1 MQPNAIPPSVP
12 FSVDK
17 FLSTAGHGRR
27 MVVLQHRFKLFLQ
40 GEPSDALF
48 YIISGIIKLS
58 HLSQSGKEATIP
70 PLNAGCFAGEESLD
84 TMQPI
89 RMTTAI
95 AVSDCEL
102 MRIDLSEMKRVLRD
116 ESSMSEHFLLS
127 VLRSSTQMKD
137 TLIDQLSNNIERRLA
152 RTLLLLAGD
161 KGTGSLES
169 FIPQMSQEALASMIG
184 CSRPRVNFFLK
195 RFRTLGLI
203 KYNGVIHVSPALRD
217 LLE

>member
-1 MQPNAIPPSVP
+1 
-12 FSVDK
+12 
-17 FLSTAGHGRR
+17 
-27 MVVLQHRFKLFLQ
+27 MVVLQHHFSLFLQ
-40 GEPSDALF
+40 GQPSDALF

-58 HLSQSGKEATIP
+58 HLSQDGKEATIL

-84 TMQPI
+84 TRQPI

-102 MRIDLSEMKRVLRD
+102 LRIELSEMKRVLRD
-116 ESSMSEHFLLS
+116 ESSMAEHFLLS
-127 VLRSSTQMKD
+127 VLKNSTRLKD
-137 TLIDQLSNNIERRLA
+137 ALIDQLSNNIERRLA

-161 KGTGSLES
+161 NGTGALEG
-169 FIPQMSQEALASMIG
+169 FIPQMSQESLASMIG
-184 CSRPRVNFFLK
+184 CSRARVNFFLK

-203 KYNGVIHVSPALRD
+203 RYNGVIHVSPALRD